1 MALANLAS
9 FFLGGMPMCQG
20 AGGLASRYRFGA
32 RTAGS
37 NLIIGA
43 VFLMMALF
51 LGFHSLAVIYT
62 LPMAALGV
70 LLIFAGIQLTLTL
83 LDMQTRKELFV
94 PILILGT
101 TLASNLAAGFLTGI
115 VVAYILKWKRLTI

>member
-1 MALANLAS
+1 
-9 FFLGGMPMCQG
+9 MCHG

-37 NLIIGA
+37 NIIIGA
-43 VFLMMALF
+43 IFMALALF
-51 LGFHSLAVIYT
+51 LGSHSLALIYM

-70 LLIFAGIQLTLTL
+70 LLIFAGAQLTLTL

-94 PILILGT
+94 PILILGI

-115 VVAYILKWKRLTI
+115 ALAHLLKWKRLSI